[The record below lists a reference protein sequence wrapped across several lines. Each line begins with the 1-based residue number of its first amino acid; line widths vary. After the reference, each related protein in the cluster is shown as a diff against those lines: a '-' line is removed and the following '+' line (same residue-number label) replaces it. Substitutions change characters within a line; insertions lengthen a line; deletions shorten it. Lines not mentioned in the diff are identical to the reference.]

1 MLIVTF
7 VRCLVLFISLALCAC
22 APGDDGL
29 VLQADYLQRLDRALD
44 GEALDGVEILAFDK
58 AQLTRYRM
66 PPRRERLQP
75 IAEVRIGLLDLLID
89 VRRCPELQQ
98 QISQRNSILG
108 KQLVPSRRLA
118 YEGDLLR
125 AIEACLPRLAKE
137 RDQELRATLGEL
149 AVEKR
154 KQLPRVFWNALNGSA
169 EVERYLHFA
178 EQALPVDAAEDNA
191 ALDALAQLADLAHA
205 LPQRLPPP
213 AGELDPLFFAL
224 HASEQGGQLIASL
237 ASLSHTLN
245 QGSELLESRQRQRP
259 ICPLGQATPRGRILQ
274 NIFVKYYAGA
284 LQPYLAEIDQRGQ
297 RWSRSLRQLAAA
309 EEIPPAMREYLSN
322 LAGAESSLWADFQQA
337 TARHVR
343 AWQTTL
349 KSCGLAPGQAGWE
362 SDTVGH

>member
-1 MLIVTF
+1 MTIA
-7 VRCLVLFISLALCAC
+7 RCLAILASLALCAC

-29 VLQADYLQRLDRALD
+29 ALQTDYLQRLDRVLD
-44 GEALDGVEILAFDK
+44 GEGPDSIEIAAFDK
-58 AQLTRYRM
+58 ARLTRYRM

-89 VRRCPELQQ
+89 VRSCPELQQ
-98 QISQRNSILG
+98 LISQRNSILG

-125 AIEACLPRLAKE
+125 AIETCLPRLTRE

-154 KQLPRVFWNALNGSA
+154 RQLPRVFWNALNGSA
-169 EVERYLHFA
+169 EVERYLRFA

-213 AGELDPLFFAL
+213 ASELDPLFFAL
-224 HASEQGGQLIASL
+224 HASEQGGELIASL
-237 ASLSHTLN
+237 ASLSHNLN
-245 QGSELLESRQRQRP
+245 QGSELLERRQRQRP
-259 ICPLGQATPRGRILQ
+259 ICPQGQATPRGRILQ

-284 LQPYLAEIDQRGQ
+284 LQPYLAEVDQRGQ
-297 RWSRSLRQLAAA
+297 GWSRSLRQLAAA
-309 EEIPPAMREYLSN
+309 EEIPPAMREYLRS
-322 LAGAESSLWADFQQA
+322 LAGAEASLWRDFQQA
-337 TARHVR
+337 TARHIR
-343 AWQTTL
+343 AWQSTL

-362 SDTVGH
+362 NDAVRGER